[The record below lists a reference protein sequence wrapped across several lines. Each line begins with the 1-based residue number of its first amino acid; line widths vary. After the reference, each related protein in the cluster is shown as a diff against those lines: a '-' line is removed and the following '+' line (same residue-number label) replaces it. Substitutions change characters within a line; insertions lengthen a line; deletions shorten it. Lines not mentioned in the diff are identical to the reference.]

1 MSEFIVRLKG
11 KQDEIIDNLVSEGY
25 FNTKSEVIRAG
36 ILELY
41 NKYFDNVTKEEV
53 ELVNKGIK
61 AEMKKLK
68 ESKVKLNSL
77 DEIKKKYGIN

>member
-11 KQDEIIDNLVSEGY
+11 KQDEIIDNLVNEGY

-53 ELVNKGIK
+53 ELVHK
-61 AEMKKLK
+61 ATKVEMKKLK
-68 ESKVKLNSL
+68 DSKTKLSSL
-77 DEIKKKYGIN
+77 DDLKKKYEIN

>member
-11 KQDEIIDNLVSEGY
+11 KQDEIIDNLVNEGY

-53 ELVNKGIK
+53 ELVNKAIK
-61 AEMKKLK
+61 AEIKKNKDNKLK
-68 ESKVKLNSL
+68 TYTL
-77 DEIKKKYGIN
+77 DELEKEIM

>member
-11 KQDEIIDNLVSEGY
+11 KQDEIIDHLVNEGY

-53 ELVNKGIK
+53 ELVNKAIK
-61 AEMKKLK
+61 AEVKKNRDNKLK
-68 ESKVKLNSL
+68 TYTL
-77 DEIKKKYGIN
+77 DELEKEIM